1 LPCPGL
7 DSFSAPAESHHA
19 NLSSSD
25 LHFYANLPDKIRRL
39 HLSEEEQL
47 VAQRHRQSVILD
59 AADEAFIK
67 LSRRQSQLFKL
78 ESEPVGVPYQE
89 EQYYPVAPPPAEQ
102 DDSKPEPE
110 HTRQMEGSLY
120 ESFRWLEE
128 DEELDLRL
136 YLDDYHINLRQEVPL
151 LSQSHRPT
159 FRRHLSVSKL
169 PFGRLSTSNGKLE
182 ESRDAVNSPAMGEGN
197 GRRRSRALSLISPS
211 KQAVVETPP
220 LFDPAT
226 THYQDPEARM
236 KLRVYLASP
245 QKFDEA
251 IEFGFPAMDDVDQS
265 KRSKSRQ
272 GMGDDADNYCTFLE
286 DGDEDDN
293 DDASS
298 GITDGASMND
308 PDSPRT
314 PDLADKP
321 SVLRPMR
328 LGHDSATGMRGD
340 YAQAPASSR
349 EMTLRMTLT
358 RSDLRAN
365 EDQIYGW
372 QRGGA
377 VQRKVR
383 TRDGHAPVTAM
394 SMAPTLPKQ
403 SLEKYPVEAEQTCCD
418 PNVVKRLWNRVRR
431 T

>member
-1 LPCPGL
+1 M
-7 DSFSAPAESHHA
+7 
-19 NLSSSD
+19 
-25 LHFYANLPDKIRRL
+25 
-39 HLSEEEQL
+39 
-47 VAQRHRQSVILD
+47 ILD
-59 AADEAFIK
+59 AADEAVLK
-67 LSRRQSQLFKL
+67 LSRRQSQLFNL
-78 ESEPVGVPYQE
+78 EAETVAVPPQAQHHPVVPAA
-89 EQYYPVAPPPAEQ
+89 VEQ
-102 DDSKPEPE
+102 DEHEPE
-110 HTRQMEGSLY
+110 HRREMDGSLY

-151 LSQSHRPT
+151 LSKSHRPT

-169 PFGRLSTSNGKLE
+169 PFGRLSTSHARPEDSNE
-182 ESRDAVNSPAMGEGN
+182 AVNTTVTGDGFSTH

-211 KQAVVETPP
+211 KQAMVETPP

-251 IEFGFPAMDDVDQS
+251 IEFGFPSMDDIHGTQDHQT

-272 GMGDDADNYCTFLE
+272 QMLDDADNYCTFLE
-286 DGDEDDN
+286 DGDDDDN
-293 DDASS
+293 DDALSTF
-298 GITDGASMND
+298 TDGVSTND

-314 PDLADKP
+314 PDLTDKP
-321 SVLRPMR
+321 PALRPIR
-328 LGHDSATGMRGD
+328 LLQDQAMGTRGD

-358 RSDLRAN
+358 RPDLRAN

-377 VQRKVR
+377 VTRKPRV
-383 TRDGHAPVTAM
+383 RDGPPTSM
-394 SMAPTLPKQ
+394 NMAPNLPKQ
-403 SLEKYPVEAEQTCCD
+403 SFERHATMPDQSHSGICD
-418 PNVVKRLWNRVRR
+418 PNVVMRIWNRVRR